1 MLSQQLQQLNLVSLN
16 MLGKLIII
24 CMGICVQQVLSFRS
38 SLLSRTTFS
47 TKSFLVLST
56 IHENDPMIAE
66 IGKAL
71 KSRPNEEPLLFNLGM
86 LLRQKIETTAAEN
99 LKEKGILIS
108 EALDAFTKAVKLN
121 DRRDASWFNIANLKQ
136 QSGDNY
142 GATVAYRQA
151 IRVSANDDVLSAS
164 YSNLVQLLL
173 EKGDLEE
180 AATVSNQAVNA
191 LPDDPTAWTNMG
203 VVLRENLSFDWAA
216 KCFENAVKFSD
227 GNDAVALNNLG
238 NIYSRNNEVNKAY
251 SAYSQALLADP
262 ADESSAYSL
271 AIILRDSGDHVA
283 SRDMFQKCTDINP
296 KNSAASFQL
305 AALLGNSNVEQ
316 CPSDYVADL
325 FDHYAKIGYDTHM
338 VNSLQY
344 KVPNYMWEAY
354 VSTSPATVSEEPLVI
369 VELGAGT
376 GLVGSRFRAGLSDIF
391 FSTGH
396 SDVIEFTACDLSQE
410 MILRA
415 YELTYNYSSKSNEVV
430 IDSMTSL
437 PEQHEQEDNVYTDV
451 VIAECS
457 EYLQTRIE
465 NGMSSADLI
474 LAGDVLV
481 YMGNLEPLFNNV
493 KSSLSIPP
501 RTPGRFIFS
510 VEKLSE
516 EAGQSKQGF
525 VLQESARFAHTRQ
538 YVEET
543 ARRTGLSVLSCS
555 EVPLRSDGGNSING
569 FIFVL
574 QCEQ

>member
-1 MLSQQLQQLNLVSLN
+1 MLV
-16 MLGKLIII
+16 MLIII
-24 CMGICVQQVLSFRS
+24 YLGTCVQQVSSFHS
-38 SLLSRTTFS
+38 SLFSRATFF
-47 TKSFLVLST
+47 TKSSLVVSM
-56 IHENDPMIAE
+56 IHENDQLILD

-86 LLRQKIETTAAEN
+86 LLSQKIETTASEKF
-99 LKEKGILIS
+99 KEKGNLIT

-121 DRRDASWFNIANLKQ
+121 DKRDASWFNIASLKQ
-136 QSGDNY
+136 QSGDNH

-151 IRVSANDDVLSAS
+151 IRVSENNDVLAAS

-203 VVLRENLSFDWAA
+203 IVLRENLSYDWAA

-238 NIYSRNNEVNKAY
+238 NIYSRNNEVDKAY
-251 SAYSQALLADP
+251 SSYNQALQADP
-262 ADESSAYSL
+262 NDEASAYSL
-271 AIILRDSGDHVA
+271 AIILRDSGDQTA
-283 SRDMFQKCTDINP
+283 SRDMFKKCIDINP
-296 KNSAASFQL
+296 ENTAASFQL
-305 AALLGNSNVEQ
+305 EALLGNSDVEQ
-316 CPSDYVADL
+316 CPPDYVADL

-344 KVPNYMWEAY
+344 KVPNYMWDAC
-354 VSTSPATVSEEPLVI
+354 VSTSPAAPSAEPLVI

-376 GLVGSRFRAGLSDIF
+376 GLVGRRFRTGLSDIF
-391 FSTGH
+391 STTGH
-396 SDVIEFTACDLSQE
+396 SDVDEFTACDLSQE

-415 YELTYNYSSKSNEVV
+415 YELTYKFRSEADEVV
-430 IDSMTSL
+430 IDSVTSL
-437 PEQHEQEDNVYTDV
+437 PEQQEEEENVYTDV

-457 EYLQTRIE
+457 DYLQTRAE
-465 NGMSSADLI
+465 QGRPPADLI

-481 YMGNLEPLFNNV
+481 YMGNLEPLFRNV
-493 KSSLSIPP
+493 KSSLSVPP
-501 RTPGRFIFS
+501 GTPGRFIFS

-516 EAGQSKQGF
+516 DVGQAKNGF
-525 VLQESARFAHTRQ
+525 LLQESARFAHTKQ
-538 YVEET
+538 YIEET
-543 ARRTGLSVLSCS
+543 ARSAGLTVLSCS

-569 FIFVL
+569 YIFVL
-574 QCEQ
+574 Q

>member
-1 MLSQQLQQLNLVSLN
+1 MLVT
-16 MLGKLIII
+16 LIII
-24 CMGICVQQVLSFRS
+24 YLGTCVQQVSSFHS
-38 SLLSRTTFS
+38 SLFSRATFS
-47 TKSFLVLST
+47 TKSSLVVSM
-56 IHENDPMIAE
+56 IHENDQLILD

-86 LLRQKIETTAAEN
+86 LLSQKIETTASEKF
-99 LKEKGILIS
+99 KEKGNLIT

-121 DRRDASWFNIANLKQ
+121 DKRDASWFNIASLKQ
-136 QSGDNY
+136 QSGDNH

-151 IRVSANDDVLSAS
+151 IRVSVNNDVLAAS

-203 VVLRENLSFDWAA
+203 VVLRENLSYDWAA
-216 KCFENAVKFSD
+216 KCFENAVKFSN

-238 NIYSRNNEVNKAY
+238 NIYSRNNEVDKAY
-251 SAYSQALLADP
+251 SAYNQALQADP
-262 ADESSAYSL
+262 NDEASAYSL
-271 AIILRDSGDHVA
+271 AIILRDSGDQTA
-283 SRDMFQKCTDINP
+283 SRYMFQKCIDINP
-296 KNSAASFQL
+296 ENTAASFQL
-305 AALLGNSNVEQ
+305 AALLGNSDVEQ

-344 KVPNYMWEAY
+344 KVPNYMWDAY
-354 VSTSPATVSEEPLVI
+354 VSTSPAAPSAEPLVI

-376 GLVGSRFRAGLSDIF
+376 GLVGCRFRTGLSDK
-391 FSTGH
+391 FSTTGH
-396 SDVIEFTACDLSQE
+396 SDVEEFTACDLSQE

-415 YELTYNYSSKSNEVV
+415 YELTYKFTSEADEVV
-430 IDSMTSL
+430 IDSATSL
-437 PEQHEQEDNVYTDV
+437 PEQQEEEENVYTDV

-457 EYLQTRIE
+457 EYLQTRAE
-465 NGMSSADLI
+465 QGRPPADLI

-481 YMGNLEPLFNNV
+481 YMGNLEPLFRNV
-493 KSSLSIPP
+493 KSSLSVAPG
-501 RTPGRFIFS
+501 TPGRFIFS
-510 VEKLSE
+510 VEKLSDDV
-516 EAGQSKQGF
+516 GQAKNGF
-525 VLQESARFAHTRQ
+525 LLQESARFAHTKQ
-538 YVEET
+538 YIEET
-543 ARRTGLSVLSCS
+543 ARSAGLTVLSCS

-574 QCEQ
+574 Q